1 VTTCGGVRVGG
12 GTTTKPRLEAVSKG
26 GHDRSDMTTEPGFLS
41 GESGPATD
49 LEIRRENQDDR
60 DAISQVVAAAFGS
73 EAEARLVEAI
83 RASSSFVPELSLVAL
98 LDHRVVGHVMVSA
111 ATLRDGENLYRGRCP
126 RRPATWR
133 WISACTRG
141 DLRANELGEPLVVL
155 EGAPAFYGRLG
166 FEYSGPYGIYIS
178 CLRGHRQRHPSS
190 FASTIT
196 NHIFGVGLN
205 TPPLSVTSQI
215 TKPDFG

>member
-1 VTTCGGVRVGG
+1 MTTCGGVRVGG

-111 ATLRDGENLYRGRCP
+111 ATLRDGENLYRIANLSP
-126 RRPATWR
+126 LAVAPDAQRRGVGSALVRAVTSEPMSWVSHLWCWKVLQRSTDDLDSNIPA
-133 WISACTRG
+133 
-141 DLRANELGEPLVVL
+141 LM
-155 EGAPAFYGRLG
+155 
-166 FEYSGPYGIYIS
+166 
-178 CLRGHRQRHPSS
+178 
-190 FASTIT
+190 ASTSVAY
-196 NHIFGVGLN
+196 VGTARGIPVHSPRQLP
-205 TPPLSVTSQI
+205 TTSS
-215 TKPDFG
+215 GSG